1 MIWNSVFYGIS
12 YYSTFLLNMFVTL
25 AVMHLLNSIIDLDI
39 NLDEIQTTSWHF
51 RIFRMRHKEKM
62 LPEPY

>member
-1 MIWNSVFYGIS
+1 MYLV
-12 YYSTFLLNMFVTL
+12 
-25 AVMHLLNSIIDLDI
+25 NSIIDLDI
-39 NLDEIQTTSWHF
+39 NLDEIQTTSWPF